1 MITLNI
7 KNSKEYLVYASEIML
22 FDQIKLF
29 DRIKN
34 WTLNILNQMKK
45 NIKRFFLKIQQLH

>member
-7 KNSKEYLVYASEIML
+7 KDSNDYLVCTSEIML

-29 DRIKN
+29 DRINN
-34 WTLNILNQMKK
+34 WALNILNQMKK
-45 NIKRFFLKIQQLH
+45 NIKLFYLKIQQLH